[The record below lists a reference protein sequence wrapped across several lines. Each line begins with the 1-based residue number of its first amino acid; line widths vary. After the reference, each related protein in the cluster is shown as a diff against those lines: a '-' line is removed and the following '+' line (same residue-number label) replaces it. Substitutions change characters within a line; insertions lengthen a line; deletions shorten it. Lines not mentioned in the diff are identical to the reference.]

1 VRAGPRIVRL
11 RAEFPT
17 RDAQAMKRF
26 RVQGDCATGMLDP
39 PRADVA
45 IPQLVGRLGPRADSP
60 DEFAATRGCCA

>member
-1 VRAGPRIVRL
+1 
-11 RAEFPT
+11 
-17 RDAQAMKRF
+17 MKRF

-60 DEFAATRGCCA
+60 DEFAPARDCSA